1 MCGSMKHKTD
11 KWLTVMIL
19 CGLLLPSGAWAQ
31 HMAVKSDAVFWSLLA
46 PNAGVE
52 VALNRKATLEI
63 SGAWKPWTVRNGE
76 TFRFWIV
83 QPEGRYWL
91 CEAFEGHFFG
101 AHLHG
106 AQYYLRHDGR
116 IYDGFLAG
124 GGFTY
129 GYDWILSRHWNLEA
143 LIGVGYARLWYKE
156 RPDLP
161 CARCARE
168 RFRNYW
174 GPTAISLTV
183 SYLF

>member
-1 MCGSMKHKTD
+1 MKKKRD
-11 KWLTVMIL
+11 KWLAIITF
-19 CGLLLPSGAWAQ
+19 CGLLLASGARAQ
-31 HMAVKSDAVFWSLLA
+31 RAAVKSDAVLWSVLA

-52 VALNRKATLEI
+52 VALSRQATLEI
-63 SGAWKPWTVRNGE
+63 SGAWKPWTVRSGE

-101 AHLHG
+101 AHLHA

-129 GYDWILSRHWNLEA
+129 GYDWILAPRWNLEA

-168 RFRNYW
+168 RSRNYV
-174 GPTAISLTV
+174 GPTAISLSV